1 MSYLTILHRNPKSQ
15 YGQTKKKE
23 RSVFFIFV
31 LVDETRYVFCI
42 GKQVLRR
49 PTIEERDLLNLII
62 SYHERKGLISVI
74 FDFCQHH
81 HHHHNHHHEYHHYH
95 DHLPHRSQEYEN
107 SSAFTGWLLI
117 RGNRTIETA
126 FQIWSGGSFSP
137 LELLAAMAWGEFRKQ
152 QSQSLLLRLASGFK
166 GLALLDFL
174 GVTF

>member
-1 MSYLTILHRNPKSQ
+1 MHSYISWKFHNHELFNHSTQESKKSIWVDEEER
-15 YGQTKKKE
+15 KE
-23 RSVFFIFV
+23 CIFFIFV

-49 PTIEERDLLNLII
+49 PTIEERDLLNLVT

-81 HHHHNHHHEYHHYH
+81 HHHHNHHHEYHHCH
-95 DHLPHRSQEYEN
+95 DHHPHCSQEYEN

-137 LELLAAMAWGEFRKQ
+137 LELLAAMAWGEFRK
-152 QSQSLLLRLASGFK
+152 
-166 GLALLDFL
+166 
-174 GVTF
+174 